1 MNQGF
6 KDLLAQH
13 TLSCDTDQST
23 PTHSNKG
30 KKMFSYFI
38 PELRLM
44 LLSNSDQPIKLIT
57 AVIKIKSLSERSTHI
72 KHAA

>member
-13 TLSCDTDQST
+13 TLSCDTDQSN
-23 PTHSNKG
+23 PTYSTKG